1 VVDFIDKII
10 TRLSIGLVI
19 TPIENMNVFKTL
31 MKIKREH
38 WMIMAAVI
46 MVIFITVNRM
56 NVFDIPNSVGIQPPE
71 FLGWRLSALLPNLE
85 GLTTSTGV
93 SSNNQVASSI
103 PMGDVYTMI
112 NTVTEPDGTIVTD
125 TLDTEGNY
133 VTTVFNSSS
142 VQANQ
147 GGGAGGTS
155 GTVNQPTVTETPAP
169 TVRVITLDRD
179 VANY

>member
-1 VVDFIDKII
+1 
-10 TRLSIGLVI
+10 
-19 TPIENMNVFKTL
+19 
-31 MKIKREH
+31 
-38 WMIMAAVI
+38 MIMAAVI
-46 MVIFITVNRM
+46 MVIFIVVNRM
-56 NVFDIPNSVGIQPPE
+56 NVFDTPN
-71 FLGWRLSALLPNLE
+71 RE
-85 GLTTSTGV
+85 GLSTSTGV

-147 GGGAGGTS
+147 GSGGLAPGT
-155 GTVNQPTVTETPAP
+155 TNPPVVTETPAP

-179 VANY
+179 VASY

>member
-1 VVDFIDKII
+1 
-10 TRLSIGLVI
+10 
-19 TPIENMNVFKTL
+19 
-31 MKIKREH
+31 
-38 WMIMAAVI
+38 MIMAAVI
-46 MVIFITVNRM
+46 MVIFIVVNRM
-56 NVFDIPNSVGIQPPE
+56 NVFDTPN
-71 FLGWRLSALLPNLE
+71 RE
-85 GLTTSTGV
+85 GLSTSTGV

-147 GGGAGGTS
+147 GGAGGVAP
-155 GTVNQPTVTETPAP
+155 GTTNPPAVTETPAP

-179 VANY
+179 VASY

>member
-1 VVDFIDKII
+1 
-10 TRLSIGLVI
+10 
-19 TPIENMNVFKTL
+19 MNILKTL
-31 MKIKREH
+31 MKIQREY
-38 WMIMAAVI
+38 WIALAAII

-56 NVFDIPNSVGIQPPE
+56 NVFDTPNNV
-71 FLGWRLSALLPNLE
+71 E

-93 SSNNQVASSI
+93 SSSNTVSSSI

-142 VQANQ
+142 STSGQANQ
-147 GGGAGGTS
+147 GGGGNNGGAA
-155 GTVNQPTVTETPAP
+155 NQPVVTETPAP

-179 VANY
+179 VTSY

>member
-1 VVDFIDKII
+1 MLLYKQ
-10 TRLSIGLVI
+10 
-19 TPIENMNVFKTL
+19 NMFKTL
-31 MKIKREH
+31 MKIKREY
-38 WMIMAAVI
+38 WIALAAII
-46 MVIFITVNRM
+46 MVIFITISRM
-56 NVFDIPNSVGIQPPE
+56 NVFDTPNV
-71 FLGWRLSALLPNLE
+71 E

-93 SSNNQVASSI
+93 SSTNQVSSSI

-147 GGGAGGTS
+147 GGGGGGVVTT
-155 GTVNQPTVTETPAP
+155 GTTNPPAVTETPAP

-179 VANY
+179 VASY

>member
-1 VVDFIDKII
+1 MKNNNKIEYR
-10 TRLSIGLVI
+10 TCYCCYNQLK
-19 TPIENMNVFKTL
+19 TKMNIFKSL

-38 WMIMAAVI
+38 WIMVAAVM
-46 MVIFITVNRM
+46 MVIFIAVNRM
-56 NVFDIPNSVGIQPPE
+56 NVFDT
-71 FLGWRLSALLPNLE
+71 PNLE

-93 SSNNQVASSI
+93 SSNNAVSSSI

-147 GGGAGGTS
+147 GGGGGGVVTT
-155 GTVNQPTVTETPAP
+155 GTTNPPAVTETPAP

-179 VANY
+179 VASY

>member
-1 VVDFIDKII
+1 
-10 TRLSIGLVI
+10 
-19 TPIENMNVFKTL
+19 MNIFKSL

-38 WMIMAAVI
+38 WIMVAAVM

-56 NVFDIPNSVGIQPPE
+56 NVFDTPNV
-71 FLGWRLSALLPNLE
+71 E

-93 SSNNQVASSI
+93 SSNNAVSSSI

-142 VQANQ
+142 VQSNQ
-147 GGGAGGTS
+147 GGGGVAPGT
-155 GTVNQPTVTETPAP
+155 TNPPAVTETPAP

-179 VANY
+179 VASY

>member
-1 VVDFIDKII
+1 MMAVVVMILFI
-10 TRLSIGLVI
+10 
-19 TPIENMNVFKTL
+19 
-31 MKIKREH
+31 
-38 WMIMAAVI
+38 A
-46 MVIFITVNRM
+46 VNRM
-56 NVFDIPNSVGIQPPE
+56 NVFDIQNV
-71 FLGWRLSALLPNLE
+71 E
-85 GLTTSTGV
+85 GLTTGTGV
-93 SSNNQVASSI
+93 SSTNQVSSSI

-147 GGGAGGTS
+147 GGAGGGGG
-155 GTVNQPTVTETPAP
+155 GTTNPPTQTETPAP

>member
-1 VVDFIDKII
+1 
-10 TRLSIGLVI
+10 
-19 TPIENMNVFKTL
+19 MNILKTL
-31 MKIKREH
+31 MKIKREY
-38 WMIMAAVI
+38 WIALAAVI

-56 NVFDIPNSVGIQPPE
+56 NVFDTPNV
-71 FLGWRLSALLPNLE
+71 E

-93 SSNNQVASSI
+93 SSNNQVSSSI

-142 VQANQ
+142 VQSNQ
-147 GGGAGGTS
+147 GDGGT
-155 GTVNQPTVTETPAP
+155 TKPPVATETPAP

-179 VANY
+179 VASY

>member
-1 VVDFIDKII
+1 
-10 TRLSIGLVI
+10 
-19 TPIENMNVFKTL
+19 

-38 WMIMAAVI
+38 WIMVAAVV

-56 NVFDIPNSVGIQPPE
+56 NVFDTPNSVGLQPPE
-71 FLGWRLSALLPNLE
+71 FLGWRLSALLPNVE

-93 SSNNQVASSI
+93 SSNNAVSSSI

-142 VQANQ
+142 VQSNQ
-147 GGGAGGTS
+147 GGGGVAPGT
-155 GTVNQPTVTETPAP
+155 TNPPAVTETPAP
-169 TVRVITLDRD
+169 TLRVITLDRD
-179 VANY
+179 VASY

>member
-1 VVDFIDKII
+1 M
-10 TRLSIGLVI
+10 SIGLHQ
-19 TPIENMNVFKTL
+19 NMNILKTL
-31 MKIKREH
+31 MKIQREY
-38 WMIMAAVI
+38 WIALAAII

-56 NVFDIPNSVGIQPPE
+56 NVFDTPNV
-71 FLGWRLSALLPNLE
+71 E
-85 GLTTSTGV
+85 GLSTSTGV
-93 SSNNQVASSI
+93 SSTNQVSSSI

-142 VQANQ
+142 MQANQ
-147 GGGAGGTS
+147 GGGGGGGGGGVAPGAT
-155 GTVNQPTVTETPAP
+155 NPPTTTETPAP

-179 VANY
+179 VASY